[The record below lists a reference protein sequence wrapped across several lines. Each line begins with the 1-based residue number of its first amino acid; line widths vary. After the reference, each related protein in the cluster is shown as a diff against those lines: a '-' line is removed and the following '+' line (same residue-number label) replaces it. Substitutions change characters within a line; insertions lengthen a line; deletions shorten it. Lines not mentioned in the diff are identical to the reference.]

1 MKRLPF
7 IILGVLSG
15 SAIASALAPRVEA
28 LEKWGNDQPI
38 TYQQMVSAQHLAF
51 PQSYGAM
58 VGLLGYP
65 EYRSSR
71 SDWFLLPRR
80 SGYLRV
86 DYGRNGKAVAI
97 AWES

>member
-1 MKRLPF
+1 MKLPL
-7 IILGVLSG
+7 IILGISLGVSV
-15 SAIASALAPRVEA
+15 AAASSKVEA
-28 LEKWGNDQPI
+28 YEKWGNDLPI
-38 TYQQMVSAQHLAF
+38 TYDQMVSAQHLAF

-65 EYRSSR
+65 EYRNSR

-86 DYGRNGKAVAI
+86 DYERNGKAVAI
-97 AWES
+97 TWES